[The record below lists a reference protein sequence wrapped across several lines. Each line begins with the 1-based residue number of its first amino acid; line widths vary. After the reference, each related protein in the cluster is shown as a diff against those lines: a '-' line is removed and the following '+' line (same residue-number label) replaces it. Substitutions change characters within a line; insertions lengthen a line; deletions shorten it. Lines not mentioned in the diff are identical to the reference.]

1 MSDLIEMA
9 APSAAETDLQFVKR
23 VLAAYPWDDA
33 VKTQL
38 EDSFS
43 RLNAKY
49 SDKKLNISVVGE
61 FSTGKST
68 FINALLRTELLAAAS
83 LQGTTVSST
92 ILEFGKQCSVAIIRR
107 DGQRQIMRLKSV
119 DETRKALRHIVSYN
133 DDAQSIETVAVT
145 LPVPALQNTGLRIVD
160 TPGTDATELWHED
173 VTVRAIEELSDLSIV
188 LVNGT
193 KPLPESFC
201 DFIEENLGSVLER
214 CVFVV
219 TKLDL
224 IPPKERSQMLQYI
237 GMKLQNTLGLEN
249 PVVLPFY
256 SAEIIGTFAENEFAR
271 GDKEM
276 IALSQRTEKV
286 IRSHSAV
293 WRKRIQTQR
302 KEILFEQIYGAL
314 GNHMAQLSEDMHQRL
329 ELLEKSRSVD
339 LEAFMK
345 AQKLEMVNG
354 LYTDSK
360 DVCDEMRQQL
370 REHKERFIESMVNR
384 VNQYPRADLLQ
395 QFVRVELAQSC
406 YQASRYQD
414 KLAMTYYG
422 RVGNLR
428 DEKMRQF
435 RDAFQQLYA
444 DLNVLSVKLPYTP
457 RCLPAAVPVPA
468 IGNSLALAPNLP
480 LMYLKNTVVQQMKP
494 ILLDYFNRLGNGFI
508 KSFDNFVQSN
518 HQLLLQE
525 MHQYRVAYREEVD
538 KRIAQEE
545 QAEAELEE
553 RIAALEEDRKSLQER
568 QAALE
573 ASEVTVA

>member
-92 ILEFGKQCSVAIIRR
+92 ILEFGKQCSVAIIRK

-119 DETRKALRHIVSYN
+119 DETKKALRHIVSYN

-384 VNQYPRADLLQ
+384 VNQYPRVDLLQ

-480 LMYLKNTVVQQMKP
+480 LMYLKNTVVQQM
-494 ILLDYFNRLGNGFI
+494 
-508 KSFDNFVQSN
+508 
-518 HQLLLQE
+518 
-525 MHQYRVAYREEVD
+525 
-538 KRIAQEE
+538 
-545 QAEAELEE
+545 
-553 RIAALEEDRKSLQER
+553 
-568 QAALE
+568 
-573 ASEVTVA
+573 